1 MTQNTLS
8 GSNSVEEIKK
18 EIDLINNFS
27 MDFYAKNNTII
38 SKMNSVMLRLDQIIT
53 DEKKNDTHLQT
64 LKDKVSDSELN
75 RTMVTMF
82 EYKESIDKKSTEY
95 TSLIEN
101 NKRLIHEISETIKNN
116 ESVIRTISE
125 IVKSLEDSTTSLE
138 RKLL

>member
-64 LKDKVSDSELN
+64 LKDKVSDSEFN

-138 RKLL
+138 RKIL